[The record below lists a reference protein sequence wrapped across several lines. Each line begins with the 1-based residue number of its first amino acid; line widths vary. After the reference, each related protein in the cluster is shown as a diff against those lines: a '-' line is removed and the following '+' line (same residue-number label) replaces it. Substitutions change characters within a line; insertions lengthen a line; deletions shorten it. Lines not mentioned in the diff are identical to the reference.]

1 MRSVR
6 AALLGVVAGAPSS
19 ALACA
24 VCGGA
29 QNDESTGVY
38 LAMTGVLSLLP
49 LALMGAV
56 AFWLYRTAE
65 AAERADEAQRVE
77 SVPPQV
83 EH

>member
-1 MRSVR
+1 M
-6 AALLGVVAGAPSS
+6 PSS

-29 QNDESTGVY
+29 QNDDSSNVY

-56 AFWLYRTAE
+56 AFWLYRRAE
-65 AAERADEAQRVE
+65 AAERAANDAQHAAPP
-77 SVPPQV
+77 SVQG
-83 EH
+83 ER